1 MASPTP
7 TRAPFTVLPL
17 ANGAVYTLVLQQL
30 LTFIEGQ
37 EPGDRLPSERALS
50 EKFSVSR
57 VSLREALRSLESMGR
72 IEIRRNSGSFVREPL
87 SNPMTDYIRRV
98 VPGGEASL
106 NELVSVRAALED
118 RVLLSLDG
126 ESPDFS
132 HVHAHLVSVET
143 EIADTAPAGSL
154 DVRFEA
160 LLARLTKNRLLI
172 EFQRTTHELWIE
184 TWGGCG
190 RAPGDRHTLLAE
202 HWGILDA
209 LRSGDNALARERMAA
224 HVDRTA
230 A

>member
-1 MASPTP
+1 MANREAE
-7 TRAPFTVLPL
+7 RAHFTVLPL
-17 ANGAVYTLVLQQL
+17 ANGAVYNLVLQQL
-30 LTFIEGQ
+30 LSFIEGL

-72 IEIRRNSGSFVREPL
+72 IDIRRNSGSFVREPL
-87 SNPMTDYIRRV
+87 ANPMTDYIRRV

-106 NELVSVRAALED
+106 NQLVSVRAALED
-118 RVLLSLDG
+118 RVLLILGDA
-126 ESPDFS
+126 EHDYS
-132 HVHAHLVSVET
+132 HVHAHLLEVED
-143 EIADTAPAGSL
+143 EVAEASPAGSL

-160 LLARLTKNRLLI
+160 LLARLTNNRLLI
-172 EFQRTTHELWIE
+172 EFQRTTHELWID

-190 RAPGDRHTLLAE
+190 RAPGDRRALLAE

-209 LRSGDNALARERMAA
+209 LRAGDTALARERMAA

-230 A
+230 V